1 MKKFVKVELG
11 SRGEVESVGVIE
23 SSYRDIKIG
32 VKKSFSILMKEEG
45 KEYVEEFCF
54 LDINEEKGVVEVV
67 RGEEESE
74 FFIDCDINENDCNR
88 LIELFEDGKVGE
100 FNDLMEKFW

>member
-11 SRGEVESVGVIE
+11 SRGEVESVGVVE
-23 SSYRDIKIG
+23 SSYKDIKIG
-32 VKKSFSILMKEEG
+32 VKEYFDILKKEEG

-54 LDINEEKGVVEVV
+54 LNINKEKGVIEVV
-67 RGEEESE
+67 FGEEESE
-74 FFIDCDINENDCNR
+74 FFIDCDINEDDCNR
-88 LIELFEDGKVGE
+88 LIELFEDDKVEE